1 MQHSQIIINDSSY
14 SPLWNNLLYMFKPF
28 WRTLPFFLF
37 LFPGKIESAISQL
50 DFHVELPTVS
60 GVFTSTGDWSPVA
73 YCKAGRQQGQ
83 HLRIWA
89 HAKQGTEKCL
99 LPVWLLITFSY
110 LISYRSWT
118 QTLWCFAQA
127 HGCRNAF
134 CLHSVSCLLPEWGK
148 SSQLS
153 EDTGIFFVL
162 FSLSY
167 QN

>member
-1 MQHSQIIINDSSY
+1 MIAVILRFEIIWYICLSLSEELSLFFFFYFQVKSKVLSHKWISVQNSPRSAGSSPPPGTAHQWPIARQGGSKSNIWGYELMQN
-14 SPLWNNLLYMFKPF
+14 
-28 WRTLPFFLF
+28 R
-37 LFPGKIESAISQL
+37 G
-50 DFHVELPTVS
+50 
-60 GVFTSTGDWSPVA
+60 
-73 YCKAGRQQGQ
+73 
-83 HLRIWA
+83 LRM
-89 HAKQGTEKCL
+89 CL
-99 LPVWLLITFSY
+99 LPVRILITFSY

>member
-1 MQHSQIIINDSSY
+1 MIVVILHCEIICYICLSLSEELSLFFFFYFQVKSTVLSHNWISMQSSPQSAGS
-14 SPLWNNLLYMFKPF
+14 SPP
-28 WRTLPFFLF
+28 
-37 LFPGKIESAISQL
+37 PGTGHQWPIARQGGSKGNIWGY
-50 DFHVELPTVS
+50 ELMQNR
-60 GVFTSTGDWSPVA
+60 G
-73 YCKAGRQQGQ
+73 
-83 HLRIWA
+83 LRM
-89 HAKQGTEKCL
+89 CL
-99 LPVWLLITFSY
+99 LPVRLLITFSY

-153 EDTGIFFVL
+153 EETGIFFVL